1 MDPGRED
8 PAAEYGEPTL
18 RTFGLIPRVPAEPH

>member
-8 PAAEYGEPTL
+8 PAADSGEPML
-18 RTFGLIPRVPAEPH
+18 RTFGLIPQALAEPH